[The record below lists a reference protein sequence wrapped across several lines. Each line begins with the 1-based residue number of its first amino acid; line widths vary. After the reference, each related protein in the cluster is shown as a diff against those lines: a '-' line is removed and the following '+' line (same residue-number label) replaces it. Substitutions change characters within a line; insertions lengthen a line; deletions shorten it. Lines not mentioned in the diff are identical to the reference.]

1 MFTTYD
7 YGTLLDLHTNGT
19 LSAGHFTQT
28 CWRESIRKPTQR
40 AQVQI
45 MNNNMYSRQRLIAE
59 MELVHTLSKLT
70 PEERKVEVR
79 RQMYV
84 ELKAVEMERRQTA
97 ALETLAKSERDREET
112 QKVTESLK
120 KAAMEKDR
128 RRQEENQLKQERL
141 QWQQV
146 MLKGVKTPTHNFI
159 ALNEEQEK
167 RREEAY
173 SLTPDLKSPERKIK
187 LSTTTGLQRKK
198 WTVGLSLMTPP
209 ISCLLPNQ
217 TQRKTAEVKENLQSM
232 QKDRLSV
239 GHWVGLYHAMNH
251 AMNHV
256 MNHATN
262 HAMKHAMN
270 LAMNHALE
278 KRRLKAEAQ
287 HDKCIASKSHGPK
300 NTLLNGLLD
309 CKKAFNKKSVYN
321 NWLAEK
327 AMDSQRDPDRLSVG
341 HWVGK
346 YQQNHEKKREKRR
359 LKAEAQ
365 HAKYIASKSHGP
377 QNSLLNELLDWSVVC
392 GQSLRRQGL
401 EPGGWGSGQWGLTE
415 EDWAAAY
422 ERRAREEG
430 TTEQETIRCWYP
442 TPQLDE
448 H

>member
-28 CWRESIRKPTQR
+28 CWRENIRKPTQR

-45 MNNNMYSRQRLIAE
+45 MNDNMYSRQHLIAE
-59 MELVHTLSKLT
+59 MELAHTLSTLT

-128 RRQEENQLKQERL
+128 RRQEEENQLKQERL

-146 MLKGVKTPTHNFI
+146 MLKGVKTPIYNVI

-167 RREEAY
+167 RREEAD
-173 SLTPDLKSPERKIK
+173 SLTPDMKSPERKNK
-187 LSTTTGLQRKK
+187 TLYNNWVTEKEMDRK
-198 WTVGLSLMTPP
+198 TAG
-209 ISCLLPNQ
+209 
-217 TQRKTAEVKENLQSM
+217 KTAEVKETLQSM

-239 GHWVGLYHAMNH
+239 GHCTVPCDEPCDGPCDETYEEPCDQPCDE
-251 AMNHV
+251 
-256 MNHATN
+256 TCDE
-262 HAMKHAMN
+262 
-270 LAMNHALE
+270 LE

-287 HDKCIASKSHGPK
+287 HDKYIASKSHGPK

-309 CKKAFNKKSVYN
+309 CKKALNKKSVYN

-327 AMDSQRDPDRLSVG
+327 AMHSRPVKDNSNYRFHPAKPNPKSDGQRDPDRLSVG

-377 QNSLLNELLDWSVVC
+377 QNTLLNGLLDWPVC
-392 GQSLRRQGL
+392 
-401 EPGGWGSGQWGLTE
+401 
-415 EDWAAAY
+415 
-422 ERRAREEG
+422 
-430 TTEQETIRCWYP
+430 
-442 TPQLDE
+442 
-448 H
+448 

>member
-70 PEERKVEVR
+70 PEERQVEVR

-128 RRQEENQLKQERL
+128 RRQEEENQLKQERL

-167 RREEAY
+167 RREEAD
-173 SLTPDLKSPERKIK
+173 SLTPDLKSPERKNK
-187 LSTTTGLQRKK
+187 TLYNNWVTEKEMDSRPVVDDSTY
-198 WTVGLSLMTPP
+198 
-209 ISCLLPNQ
+209 LLFAAKPNPKSDG
-217 TQRKTAEVKENLQSM
+217 KTAEVKENLQSM

-270 LAMNHALE
+270 LAMNLAMNHALE

-287 HDKCIASKSHGPK
+287 HDKYIASKSHGPK

-309 CKKAFNKKSVYN
+309 
-321 NWLAEK
+321 
-327 AMDSQRDPDRLSVG
+327 
-341 HWVGK
+341 
-346 YQQNHEKKREKRR
+346 
-359 LKAEAQ
+359 
-365 HAKYIASKSHGP
+365 
-377 QNSLLNELLDWSVVC
+377 WSVC
-392 GQSLRRQGL
+392 
-401 EPGGWGSGQWGLTE
+401 
-415 EDWAAAY
+415 
-422 ERRAREEG
+422 
-430 TTEQETIRCWYP
+430 
-442 TPQLDE
+442 
-448 H
+448 